1 MTKANEARKRSREN
15 QIRAWELHVKGVN
28 HYKIAEELG
37 VSDARVSQYIKK
49 AAAEHPVNKL
59 SLDERLALS
68 EERWNKSEE
77 QIKLEIA
84 RQQQEGRETVEVL
97 KLPDGSI
104 QQRITKVRG
113 VDPALLRALSTHH
126 DRRARQL
133 NNQLAPDTGIT
144 QVNVSMV
151 REFLQQGDGGGK
163 LTAAEWNDHQS
174 QAPID
179 V

>member
-1 MTKANEARKRSREN
+1 MSTANEARKRGQEN
-15 QIRAWELHVKGVN
+15 QKRAWELHVKGVN

-37 VSDARVSQYIKK
+37 VSSARISQYIKK
-49 AAAEHPVNKL
+49 AAADHPVNKL

-68 EERWNKSEE
+68 EARWNLSEAE
-77 QIKLEIA
+77 IKCEIE
-84 RQQQEGRETVEVL
+84 RQLQEGRETVEVL

-104 QQRITKVRG
+104 QQKVTRIKG

-133 NNQLAPDTGIT
+133 NNQLSPDAGVS
-144 QVNVSMV
+144 QVNVQLV
-151 REFLQQGDGGGK
+151 QDFLKQGEGGK
-163 LTAAEWNDHQS
+163 QLTASDWNETQ
-174 QAPID
+174 QAID